1 MKQSV
6 VGIVRKDGRFLLGL
20 REPGGDVGSHWEFP
34 GGKCEAGETHEQALI
49 REYEEELTVHVSV
62 GRFIAH
68 QHFKNERREFDLFAY
83 EVFIDEQQTCVSSV
97 HTELKWVSLDELSEL
112 KMVPSDALFLSD
124 LKKIYSR

>member
-49 REYEEELTVHVSV
+49 REYEEELTVHVV
-62 GRFIAH
+62 PR
-68 QHFKNERREFDLFAY
+68 QDDEF
-83 EVFIDEQQTCVSSV
+83 TCSQCFLV
-97 HTELKWVSLDELSEL
+97 HHASQLDHVDANGNPVCTECA
-112 KMVPSDALFLSD
+112 M
-124 LKKIYSR
+124 